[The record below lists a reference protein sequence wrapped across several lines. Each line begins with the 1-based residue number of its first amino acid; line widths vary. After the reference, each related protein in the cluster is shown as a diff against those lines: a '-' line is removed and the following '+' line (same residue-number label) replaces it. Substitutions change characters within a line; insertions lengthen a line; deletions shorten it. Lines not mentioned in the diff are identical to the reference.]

1 MILDVIAGTALLVG
15 SGLIALGALG
25 LVRFPDVFARMH
37 AATKAA
43 TVGVIGTTAAA
54 ALEAGAP
61 SGVLAL
67 LLVIALLFLSGP
79 LGMSLLAR
87 AAYHDEE
94 TPRSPN
100 TRELE
105 SRLPIPEN
113 TPVRR
118 VAGASPFL
126 AVWLFAVW
134 LAVFGSVRP
143 NVLIGGACVA
153 GAVAF
158 VLRRL
163 APRWPHAFVHPGEA
177 LRFVWHF
184 SAQLVASTWDVIRA
198 LRLPPDALAP
208 AVIEVPLRV
217 RTRNEITLL
226 MNAIS
231 FTPGTVA
238 LELHDHYLYV
248 HVLSTQDPAGVIEEI
263 RTMEAH
269 IMAAFGTN
277 EADVTGVT

>member
-1 MILDVIAGTALLVG
+1 MIVDVIAATALLVG
-15 SGLIALGALG
+15 SLLIALGALG

-54 ALEAGAP
+54 ALEAGAA

-87 AAYHDEE
+87 AAYRDQE
-94 TPRSPN
+94 TPRSPA
-100 TRELE
+100 TRELDV
-105 SRLPIPEN
+105 RLPIPET
-113 TPVRR
+113 TPVGR
-118 VAGASPFL
+118 VGGASPFL
-126 AVWLFAVW
+126 AVWLFVVW
-134 LAVFGSVRP
+134 LAVFGSLRP
-143 NVLIGGACVA
+143 NVLIGGVLVA
-153 GAVAF
+153 GAVAIA
-158 VLRRL
+158 LRRL
-163 APRWPHAFVHPGEA
+163 APRWPHAFVHPIA
-177 LRFVWHF
+177 AFRFVWHF
-184 SAQLVASTWDVIRA
+184 SVQLVAATWDVIRA
-198 LRLPPDALAP
+198 LRLPPDAIAP
-208 AVIEVPLRV
+208 AVIEVPLRI

-238 LELHDHYLYV
+238 LEVHDRYLYV
-248 HVLSTQDPAGVIEEI
+248 HVLSTDDPAGVIEEI

-269 IMAAFGTN
+269 IMAAFGSS
-277 EADVTGVT
+277 ELDVTGVT